1 MRRDGLSAIIDL
13 RPWFLWETANTSRR
27 RCRSKSDW
35 ESEAMSVIE
44 RLDENSELV
53 TLKTSSLTSVVEK
66 EIERLILGGK
76 LRPGERLNEFQL
88 ANRFGMSRGPL
99 REAMRSLNARGL
111 VDVVR
116 NRGVFVREIPV
127 DEALEIYD
135 LRSAIFGLAGRL
147 LADRLTDEMLLKLQ
161 AFLKTMDEHAANAD
175 FDAYYPVNL
184 RFHSFLV
191 TSTGNKTLVREY
203 QSFVD
208 RLHLC
213 RARTLVQAKGLSVS
227 NYEHREMV
235 DALASGNVN
244 RAHEAFFRHVQRA
257 KLRFLS
263 TLDEPPDTT
272 ETAAERKP

>member
-1 MRRDGLSAIIDL
+1 
-13 RPWFLWETANTSRR
+13 
-27 RCRSKSDW
+27 
-35 ESEAMSVIE
+35 MSVTE
-44 RLDENSELV
+44 GPGESSELV

-99 REAMRSLNARGL
+99 REAMRSLNAKGL

-147 LADRLTDEMLLKLQ
+147 LADKLTDEMLSKLKG
-161 AFLKTMDEHAANAD
+161 FLKTMDEHAANGD

-184 RFHSFLV
+184 AFHAFLV
-191 TSTGNKTLVREY
+191 TSTGNRTLVREY

-213 RARTLVQAKGLSVS
+213 RTRTLVQAKGLSVS

-235 DALASGNVN
+235 DALASGNLS

-263 TLDEPPDTT
+263 TLEEPGDGDRAPQDK
-272 ETAAERKP
+272 TAT